1 MESNTVYSLT
11 PKFQRLKDQTPEAVR
26 DFLRRRYEERVAKSG
41 AAMVWDPH
49 CTDILDEVVAWL
61 GTPQKTGLLLFGS
74 YGTGKTTM
82 LSCVE
87 DLFRK
92 EYFDRDQ
99 VQRCYPGE
107 IIDALKSNQ
116 RAAPL
121 AELRQVA
128 VLLIDE
134 AGTEPSVST
143 IWGDRC
149 TPIRDIIIARYDYM
163 KTTVIATNLDCEE
176 FLRQYGERVMD
187 RITEAYTS
195 IYFSGDSYRRRSLG
209 R

>member
-11 PKFQRLKDQTPEAVR
+11 PKSQRLKDQTKEAVR
-26 DFLRRRYEERVAKSG
+26 DFLRKRYEERVAKSG

-49 CTDILDEVVAWL
+49 CADILDEVVAWL

-92 EYFDRDQ
+92 EYFDRNQ
-99 VQRCYPGE
+99 VQRCYPGGSSTRSK
-107 IIDALKSNQ
+107 AQ

-121 AELRQVA
+121 AE
-128 VLLIDE
+128 
-134 AGTEPSVST
+134 
-143 IWGDRC
+143 
-149 TPIRDIIIARYDYM
+149 
-163 KTTVIATNLDCEE
+163 
-176 FLRQYGERVMD
+176 
-187 RITEAYTS
+187 
-195 IYFSGDSYRRRSLG
+195 SGRWPCCWSMRPELSRR
-209 R
+209 